1 MRILV
6 VGAGALGGYFGGR
19 LLQAGCDV
27 TFLVRAR
34 RAAQLRASGLVIRSP
49 AGNFDLPNPPVLQSH
64 ELAHPFDLILLSCK
78 AYDLAGAIDSF
89 APGVSDRTAILPLL
103 NGMRHLET
111 LEARFGAGIVMGG
124 LCLISAT
131 LNTDGHILHLNDL
144 HALTFGELHPSR
156 SGRAAAILTELR
168 RAPFEA
174 RLSDSIVLEMWE
186 KWAFIATLA
195 GVTCLMRATIGDVL
209 AAGGGDLPAAIY
221 DECARIAAENDYEPR
236 EPMRQRVL
244 GVLTQQGSGL
254 AASML
259 RDIENGGAT
268 EADHLLGDLVRRR
281 RTASAAHSLLEIAY
295 THLKAYEKR
304 RQRER
309 AASAPTTPS

>member
-27 TFLVRAR
+27 TFLVRER
-34 RAAQLRASGLVIRSP
+34 RAAQLRRSGLVIRSP
-49 AGNFDLPNPPVLQSH
+49 AGNFDRPDPPILRSH
-64 ELAHPFDLILLSCK
+64 ELTHPFDLILLSCK
-78 AYDLAGAIDSF
+78 AYDLAGAIESF
-89 APGVSDRTAILPLL
+89 APAVSDRTAILPLL

-111 LEARFGAGIVMGG
+111 LGGRFGAGAVLGG

-144 HALTFGELHPSR
+144 HALTFGELQSSHSA
-156 SGRAAAILTELR
+156 RASNILTELR
-168 RAPFEA
+168 RASFES

-209 AAGGGDLPAAIY
+209 AAGGGDLPPAIY
-221 DECARIAAENDYEPR
+221 EECARIAADNGYEPR
-236 EPMRQRVL
+236 DPMRQRIL
-244 GVLTQQGSGL
+244 GVLTQEGSGL

-281 RTASAAHSLLEIAY
+281 RTAAGRSLLELAY

-309 AASAPTTPS
+309 AASAQPA